1 MYSRF
6 ADGAEEFAT
15 FDCRWVL
22 MVGEGYS
29 PSIATFSTA
38 MDALEFFQGCQRNHE
53 AGRIDTDRT
62 SYLPDIGLYYVP
74 PPKAQIIAYHTDDEI
89 PF

>member
-1 MYSRF
+1 MFSKF
-6 ADGAEEFAT
+6 AYEAEDLAT
-15 FDCRWVL
+15 EDCRWVL
-22 MVGEGYS
+22 MVGEYYS
-29 PSIATFSTA
+29 PTVATFSTA
-38 MDALEFFQGCQRNHE
+38 IEALEFYQGCVRNHE